1 MMTYWAIVGLSHALL
16 YYRESR
22 ARELRAAQLE
32 TRLVAAQL
40 TTLQQQLH
48 PHFLFNTLHAISSLM
63 HKDVNAADRV
73 LIQLSD
79 LLRITL
85 EHLGQQEV
93 TARCRARRAVEV
105 PRHRADAVRRSAAWS
120 ASTSSPRRWT
130 AWCRACCCSRWS
142 RTPSSTAWPGRPG
155 PGTSTSGR
163 GATGTSCVL
172 EVRDDGAGLT
182 EDALTALQKGIGVST
197 TRARLQHLFGADYR
211 FEFHRLAQGLAVV
224 VALPWR
230 HAGGAAQDAE
240 RAGRFVS
247 AHLTGVLNG
256 QSPAAAW
263 PPLSNVLR
271 DPVMKKIKVLVA
283 DDEPLARERLT
294 GLLSQEPDIEVVGQA
309 RDGEEAITAIH
320 DDSPDLVFLD
330 VQMPQMNGFDVIE
343 AVGTDK
349 MPLVI
354 FVTAYDQ
361 HALKAFQVRALDYL
375 LKPFDRERFKDAL
388 QRARKQLERDENGDL
403 GRRLLA
409 LVKDLRRDQPKS
421 DRLVVKSGGRL
432 FFLRT
437 DEIDWVEAAGNYV
450 RLHVGPASHLLRETM
465 NAIEGR
471 LDPEKFFRIHRSRIV
486 NMERIQELQPWLNGE
501 YAVLLRT
508 GTRLTLSRGY
518 REKLQD
524 RLGKAI

>member
-1 MMTYWAIVGLSHALL
+1 
-16 YYRESR
+16 
-22 ARELRAAQLE
+22 
-32 TRLVAAQL
+32 
-40 TTLQQQLH
+40 
-48 PHFLFNTLHAISSLM
+48 
-63 HKDVNAADRV
+63 
-73 LIQLSD
+73 
-79 LLRITL
+79 
-85 EHLGQQEV
+85 
-93 TARCRARRAVEV
+93 
-105 PRHRADAVRRSAAWS
+105 
-120 ASTSSPRRWT
+120 
-130 AWCRACCCSRWS
+130 
-142 RTPSSTAWPGRPG
+142 
-155 PGTSTSGR
+155 
-163 GATGTSCVL
+163 
-172 EVRDDGAGLT
+172 
-182 EDALTALQKGIGVST
+182 
-197 TRARLQHLFGADYR
+197 
-211 FEFHRLAQGLAVV
+211 
-224 VALPWR
+224 
-230 HAGGAAQDAE
+230 
-240 RAGRFVS
+240 
-247 AHLTGVLNG
+247 
-256 QSPAAAW
+256 
-263 PPLSNVLR
+263 
-271 DPVMKKIKVLVA
+271 MKKIKVLVA

-330 VQMPQMNGFDVIE
+330 VQMPQMNGFEVIE

-388 QRARKQLERDENGDL
+388 LRARKQLEREENGDL

-450 RLHVGPASHLLRETM
+450 RLHVGPGSHLLRETM

-524 RLGKAI
+524 RLGRSI